1 MASTNLE
8 AIKQM
13 ALDFLYMDIKENQ
26 YSPMIVCHP
35 IFNSGFVQ
43 IKTEKGFEILNILED
58 DQAYTSALKNVEAR
72 IKKSNQLSE
81 VFLIIRKPYRLTFL
95 KFVKPFMSE
104 RDFGKMLSEIWV
116 ESEDPNNDV
125 NVPISLSAKWFRK
138 TNRLYLMSEK
148 EYQKYLELPSE
159 IILYRGVAIGRNPKG
174 LSWTDNRKKAMWF
187 AHRFDTD
194 DKQGYVLSK
203 KISKEN
209 ILAVFDRGED
219 EILVDTTKIKL

>member
-148 EYQKYLELPSE
+148 EHQKYLELPSE

-174 LSWTDNRKKAMWF
+174 LSYR
-187 AHRFDTD
+187 
-194 DKQGYVLSK
+194 
-203 KISKEN
+203 
-209 ILAVFDRGED
+209 
-219 EILVDTTKIKL
+219 